1 MQNQEKQGGAPN
13 GKPYVRLAYY
23 MQNLEAQKSWK
34 KVPGAVIA
42 DTAED
47 AMTKA
52 KVVLDKLDGLTIFKM
67 SKKVK

>member
-1 MQNQEKQGGAPN
+1 
-13 GKPYVRLAYY
+13 